1 MWSSLMHPRFLK
13 RLLFYLI
20 AAAAYYYII
29 KRLIAFQYWEDFGHS
44 IKLSPQLFYLGLV
57 FIILW
62 MCNLFFETKKWQI
75 LISPFQKLSF
85 KDSLFQYFA
94 GSFTAVGSPA
104 RLAEPGGRML
114 LLKKEIRINA
124 LLMTSIGGLIQ
135 NVVIGI
141 AGLSAILLTGMP
153 ISWEEA
159 SGKGMIGYIVI
170 VLVLVAVV
178 ILLSIFTQR
187 LRYIWMQLKKV
198 KLTLLITVTLLTF
211 ARYMIY
217 NLQLYVV
224 IRFFSGDL
232 ALNEFIFWSPVYFF
246 MITIIPSFLLAD
258 IGIRGSVALL
268 VFAQIGLE
276 EPVLL
281 TSVLSLWMFNV
292 VLPAFIGGWILHR
305 NKVLNK
311 HKGLDLK
318 KESV

>member
-1 MWSSLMHPRFLK
+1 MWSSLMNLRFLK

-20 AAAAYYYII
+20 AAAAYFYII

-44 IKLSPQLFYLGLV
+44 IKLSSELFYLGLV
-57 FIILW
+57 FIMLW
-62 MCNLFFETKKWQI
+62 MSNVYFETKKWQI
-75 LISPFQKLSF
+75 LISPFQKLTL

-114 LLKKEIRINA
+114 LLRKEIRINA

-141 AGLSAILLTGMP
+141 AGLSAILLTDMP
-153 ISWEEA
+153 ISWEVTSE
-159 SGKGMIGYIVI
+159 KGIIVYIIIG
-170 VLVLVAVV
+170 LVLIAVV
-178 ILLSIFTQR
+178 FLLNIFTQK
-187 LRYIWMQLKKV
+187 LRYIWMQLKRV
-198 KLTLLITVTLLTF
+198 KFTLLIKVTLLTF
-211 ARYMIY
+211 ARYVIY

-232 ALNEFIFWSPVYFF
+232 ALIEFIFWSPVYFF
-246 MITIIPSFLLAD
+246 MITIIPSFLLAY

-292 VLPAFIGGWILHR
+292 VLPAIIGGWILHR
-305 NKVLNK
+305 NRVMIK
-311 HKGLDLK
+311 HKDLDFK